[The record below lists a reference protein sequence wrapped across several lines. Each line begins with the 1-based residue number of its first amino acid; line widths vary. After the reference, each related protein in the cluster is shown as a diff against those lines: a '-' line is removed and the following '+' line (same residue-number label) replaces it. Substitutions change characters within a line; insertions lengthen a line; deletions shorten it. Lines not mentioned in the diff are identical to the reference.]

1 MDPIVPIRVI
11 PPDVPG
17 AVLCLEIISIGVL
30 FDIFPNS
37 VPQVSELAAATDA
50 KKQGYIRS

>member
-1 MDPIVPIRVI
+1 M

-17 AVLCLEIISIGVL
+17 VVSCPEIISIGFL

-37 VPQVSELAAATDA
+37 VPQVSELAAAADA